1 MMFYEFNSISL
12 KFYSVTVQ
20 REIVYNFIS
29 DVIKLELFGELFE
42 LSKVGG
48 EQKRITEKQ
57 APCPRKDTVKT
68 KII

>member
-48 EQKRITEKQ
+48 EQKRITETIQ
-57 APCPRKDTVKT
+57 SGRGAEKDH
-68 KII
+68 

>member
-1 MMFYEFNSISL
+1 MFFELNSISL

-48 EQKRITEKQ
+48 EQKRITEKI
-57 APCPRKDTVKT
+57 T
-68 KII
+68 